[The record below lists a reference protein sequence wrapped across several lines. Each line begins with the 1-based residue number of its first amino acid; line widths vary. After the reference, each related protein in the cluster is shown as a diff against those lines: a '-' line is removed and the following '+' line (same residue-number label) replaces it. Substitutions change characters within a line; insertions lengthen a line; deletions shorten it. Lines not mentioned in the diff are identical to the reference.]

1 MNNIINKYT
10 LNFQNAFAI
19 GNHNKALEIRDKY
32 LHLTQKESQIKHNYL
47 REFYYLLEES
57 NDLDLLLKY
66 YQYKDFSDSQ
76 RHFLSNKIAK
86 LVVPVDCVKAFEYSI
101 NNEIKYLVVKEL
113 SKKDI
118 EKLIFDLDLAREQR
132 KMAFQDYDE
141 SLLKIAFESFE
152 KYPEI
157 SESILDKFKNRLEA
171 PSNILDLQ
179 VLLAVKKS
187 KDNFENI
194 DKYLNEV
201 DDLDFVK
208 AKVILEIVNFYK
220 DDIDKVIDLIFI
232 EINKFHSDFIK
243 YDTVYNIQKVTN
255 KDYSKEL
262 QELSK
267 SLQLDDDNIS
277 FDNEVWFGFLLEKF
291 LPLTIIELK

>member
-1 MNNIINKYT
+1 MNNTINKYT
-10 LNFQNAFAI
+10 LDFQNAFAI

-86 LVVPVDCVKAFEYSI
+86 LVVPLDYEKAFEYSTE
-101 NNEIKYLVVKEL
+101 NEIKYLVTKEL

-132 KMAFQDYDE
+132 KMTFQDYDE

-171 PSNILDLQ
+171 PSDILDLQ

-194 DKYLNEV
+194 DKYLNEL

-208 AKVILEIVNFYK
+208 AKVILEIVDFYK

-232 EINKFHSDFIK
+232 EIDKFHSDFIK

-255 KDYSKEL
+255 KDYSKKL

-277 FDNEVWFGFLLEKF
+277 FDSEIWFEFLVER
-291 LPLTIIELK
+291 IINKI

>member
-10 LNFQNAFAI
+10 LDFQNAFAI

-32 LHLTQKESQIKHNYL
+32 LHLTQKKSQIKHNYL

-66 YQYKDFSDSQ
+66 YKYKDFSDSQ

-86 LVVPVDCVKAFEYSI
+86 LVVPLDCEKVFEYSI
-101 NNEIKYLVVKEL
+101 ENEIKYLVVKKL

-118 EKLIFDLDLAREQR
+118 EKLICDLDLAREQR
-132 KMAFQDYDE
+132 KMTFQDYDE

-255 KDYSKEL
+255 KDYSKKL

-277 FDNEVWFGFLLEKF
+277 FDNEVWFGFLVEK
-291 LPLTIIELK
+291 LNG

>member
-1 MNNIINKYT
+1 MNNTINKYT
-10 LNFQNAFAI
+10 LDFQNAFAI

-86 LVVPVDCVKAFEYSI
+86 LVVPLDYEKAFEYSI

-118 EKLIFDLDLAREQR
+118 ENLICDLDLAREQR
-132 KMAFQDYDE
+132 KMTFQDYDE

-208 AKVILEIVNFYK
+208 AKVILEIVDFYK

-277 FDNEVWFGFLLEKF
+277 FDNEIWFGFLLEKF

>member
-1 MNNIINKYT
+1 MNNTINKYT
-10 LNFQNAFAI
+10 LDFQNAFAI

-32 LHLTQKESQIKHNYL
+32 LHITQKESQIKHNYL

-86 LVVPVDCVKAFEYSI
+86 LVVPLDYEKAFEYSTE
-101 NNEIKYLVVKEL
+101 NEIKYLVTKEL

-118 EKLIFDLDLAREQR
+118 EKLIFDFDLAREQR
-132 KMAFQDYDE
+132 KMAFQYYDE

-171 PSNILDLQ
+171 PSDILDLQ

-194 DKYLNEV
+194 DKYLNEL

-208 AKVILEIVNFYK
+208 AKVILEIVDFYK

-232 EINKFHSDFIK
+232 EINKFYSDFIK

-255 KDYSKEL
+255 KDYSKKL

-277 FDNEVWFGFLLEKF
+277 FDNEVWFGFLVEK
-291 LPLTIIELK
+291 LNG

>member
-10 LNFQNAFAI
+10 LDFQNAFAI

-32 LHLTQKESQIKHNYL
+32 LNLTQKESQIKHNYL

-57 NDLDLLLKY
+57 NDLDLLFKY
-66 YQYKDFSDSQ
+66 YKYKDFSDSQ

-86 LVVPVDCVKAFEYSI
+86 LVVPLDCEKVFEYSI
-101 NNEIKYLVVKEL
+101 ENEIKYLVMKEL

-171 PSNILDLQ
+171 PSDILDLQ

-194 DKYLNEV
+194 DKYLNEL

-208 AKVILEIVNFYK
+208 AKVILEIVDFYK

-255 KDYSKEL
+255 KDYSKKL

-267 SLQLDDDNIS
+267 SLKLDDDNIS
-277 FDNEVWFGFLLEKF
+277 FDNEVWFGFLVEK
-291 LPLTIIELK
+291 LNG

>member
-10 LNFQNAFAI
+10 LDFQNAFAI

-32 LHLTQKESQIKHNYL
+32 LHITQKESQIKHNYL

-86 LVVPVDCVKAFEYSI
+86 LVVPLDYEKAFEYSTE
-101 NNEIKYLVVKEL
+101 NEIKYLVVKEL

-132 KMAFQDYDE
+132 KMTFQDYDE

-171 PSNILDLQ
+171 PSDILDLQ

-201 DDLDFVK
+201 DDLDFIK
-208 AKVILEIVNFYK
+208 AKIILEIVDFYK

>member
-1 MNNIINKYT
+1 MNNTINKYT
-10 LNFQNAFAI
+10 LDFQNTFAI
-19 GNHNKALEIRDKY
+19 GNHNNALEIRDKY
-32 LHLTQKESQIKHNYL
+32 LNLTQKESQIKHNYL

-86 LVVPVDCVKAFEYSI
+86 LVVPVDCEKVFEYSI
-101 NNEIKYLVVKEL
+101 DNEIKYLVVKEL

-118 EKLIFDLDLAREQR
+118 ENLICDLDLAREQR
-132 KMAFQDYDE
+132 KMTFQDYDE

-277 FDNEVWFGFLLEKF
+277 FDSEIWFGFLVNRLE
-291 LPLTIIELK
+291 I

>member
-10 LNFQNAFAI
+10 LDFQNAFAI

-57 NDLDLLLKY
+57 NDLDLLFKY
-66 YQYKDFSDSQ
+66 YKYKDFSDSQ
-76 RHFLSNKIAK
+76 RHCLSNKIEK
-86 LVVPVDCVKAFEYSI
+86 LVVPVDCEKVFEYSI

-118 EKLIFDLDLAREQR
+118 EKLICDLDLAREQR
-132 KMAFQDYDE
+132 KMTFQDYDE

-171 PSNILDLQ
+171 PSDILDLQ
-179 VLLAVKKS
+179 VLLAVKKY

-194 DKYLNEV
+194 DKYLNEL

-208 AKVILEIVNFYK
+208 AKLILEIVDFYK

-232 EINKFHSDFIK
+232 EIDKFYSDFIK

-255 KDYSKEL
+255 KDYSKKL

-267 SLQLDDDNIS
+267 SLKLDDDNIS
-277 FDNEVWFGFLLEKF
+277 FDNEVWFGFLVEK
-291 LPLTIIELK
+291 LNG

>member
-1 MNNIINKYT
+1 MNNTINKYT
-10 LNFQNAFAI
+10 LDFQNTFAI

-86 LVVPVDCVKAFEYSI
+86 LVVPVDCEKVFEYSI
-101 NNEIKYLVVKEL
+101 ENEIKYLVVKEL

-118 EKLIFDLDLAREQR
+118 ENLICDLDLAREQR
-132 KMAFQDYDE
+132 KMTFQDYDE

-171 PSNILDLQ
+171 PSDILDLQ

-255 KDYSKEL
+255 KDYSKKL

-277 FDNEVWFGFLLEKF
+277 FDNEIWFGFLLEKF

>member
-1 MNNIINKYT
+1 M
-10 LNFQNAFAI
+10 
-19 GNHNKALEIRDKY
+19 
-32 LHLTQKESQIKHNYL
+32 
-47 REFYYLLEES
+47 EES

-86 LVVPVDCVKAFEYSI
+86 LVVPVDCEKAFEYSI

-118 EKLIFDLDLAREQR
+118 EKLICDLDLAREQR
-132 KMAFQDYDE
+132 KMTFQDYDE

-171 PSNILDLQ
+171 PSDILDLQ

-255 KDYSKEL
+255 KDYSKKL

-277 FDNEVWFGFLLEKF
+277 FDNEVWFGFLVNRLE
-291 LPLTIIELK
+291 I

>member
-1 MNNIINKYT
+1 MNNTINKYT
-10 LNFQNAFAI
+10 LDFQNAFAI

-86 LVVPVDCVKAFEYSI
+86 LVVPLDYEKAFEYSTE
-101 NNEIKYLVVKEL
+101 NEIKYLVTKEL

-132 KMAFQDYDE
+132 KMTFQDYDE

-171 PSNILDLQ
+171 PSDILDLQ
-179 VLLAVKKS
+179 ILLAVKKS

-208 AKVILEIVNFYK
+208 AKVILEIVDFYK

-232 EINKFHSDFIK
+232 EIDKFHSDFIK

-255 KDYSKEL
+255 KDYSKKL

-277 FDNEVWFGFLLEKF
+277 FDNEVWFGFLVEK
-291 LPLTIIELK
+291 LNG

>member
-1 MNNIINKYT
+1 MNNTINKYT
-10 LNFQNAFAI
+10 LDFQNAFAI

-76 RHFLSNKIAK
+76 RHFLSNKIEK
-86 LVVPVDCVKAFEYSI
+86 LVVPVDCEKVFEYSI

-118 EKLIFDLDLAREQR
+118 ENLICDLDLAREQR
-132 KMAFQDYDE
+132 KMTFQDYDE

-277 FDNEVWFGFLLEKF
+277 FDSEIWFEFLVNRLE
-291 LPLTIIELK
+291 I

>member
-1 MNNIINKYT
+1 MNNTINKYT
-10 LNFQNAFAI
+10 LDFQNAFAI

-32 LHLTQKESQIKHNYL
+32 LNLTQKESQIKHNYL

-86 LVVPVDCVKAFEYSI
+86 LVVPLDYEKAFEYSTE
-101 NNEIKYLVVKEL
+101 NEIKYLVAKEL

-208 AKVILEIVNFYK
+208 AKVILEIVNSYK

-277 FDNEVWFGFLLEKF
+277 FDNEIWFGFLLEKF

>member
-1 MNNIINKYT
+1 MNNTINKYT
-10 LNFQNAFAI
+10 LDFQNAFAI

-86 LVVPVDCVKAFEYSI
+86 LVVPVDCEKVFEYSI
-101 NNEIKYLVVKEL
+101 ENEIKYLVMKEL

-118 EKLIFDLDLAREQR
+118 EKLIFDFDLAREQR

-171 PSNILDLQ
+171 PSDILDLQ

-208 AKVILEIVNFYK
+208 AKVILEIVNSYK

-277 FDNEVWFGFLLEKF
+277 FDNEIWFGFLLEKF

>member
-1 MNNIINKYT
+1 MNNTINKYT
-10 LNFQNAFAI
+10 LDFQNAFAI

-32 LHLTQKESQIKHNYL
+32 LNLTQKESQIKHNYL

-86 LVVPVDCVKAFEYSI
+86 LVIPVDCEKAFEYSTE
-101 NNEIKYLVVKEL
+101 NEIKYLVVKEL

-171 PSNILDLQ
+171 PSDILDLQ

-277 FDNEVWFGFLLEKF
+277 FDSEIWFEFLVER
-291 LPLTIIELK
+291 IINKI

>member
-1 MNNIINKYT
+1 MNNIINKYA
-10 LNFQNAFAI
+10 LDFQNAFEI

-32 LHLTQKESQIKHNYL
+32 LNLTQKESQIKHNYL

-86 LVVPVDCVKAFEYSI
+86 LVVPLDYEKAFEYSI

-201 DDLDFVK
+201 DDLDFIK
-208 AKVILEIVNFYK
+208 AKIILELVDFYK

-232 EINKFHSDFIK
+232 EIDKFHSDFIK

-255 KDYSKEL
+255 KDYSKKL

-277 FDNEVWFGFLLEKF
+277 FDNEIWFGFLLEKF

>member
-1 MNNIINKYT
+1 MNNTINKYT
-10 LNFQNAFAI
+10 LDFQNAFAI

-32 LHLTQKESQIKHNYL
+32 LHLTQKESQIKYNYL

-86 LVVPVDCVKAFEYSI
+86 LVVPLDYEKAFEYSTE
-101 NNEIKYLVVKEL
+101 NEIKYLVTKEL

-132 KMAFQDYDE
+132 KMTFQDYDE

-171 PSNILDLQ
+171 PSDILDLQ
-179 VLLAVKKS
+179 VLLADKKS

-194 DKYLNEV
+194 DKYLNEL

-255 KDYSKEL
+255 KDYSKKL

-277 FDNEVWFGFLLEKF
+277 FDNEIWFGFLVGKLEVYNG
-291 LPLTIIELK
+291 E

>member
-1 MNNIINKYT
+1 MNNTINKYT
-10 LNFQNAFAI
+10 LDFQNAFAI

-86 LVVPVDCVKAFEYSI
+86 LVVPLDCEKVFEYSI
-101 NNEIKYLVVKEL
+101 ENEIKYLVVKEL

-118 EKLIFDLDLAREQR
+118 ENLICDLDLAREQR
-132 KMAFQDYDE
+132 KMTFQDYDE

-208 AKVILEIVNFYK
+208 AKVILEIVNSYK

-277 FDNEVWFGFLLEKF
+277 FDSEIWFEFLVNRLE
-291 LPLTIIELK
+291 I

>member
-10 LNFQNAFAI
+10 LDFQNAFAI

-86 LVVPVDCVKAFEYSI
+86 LVVPLDCEKAFEYSI

-118 EKLIFDLDLAREQR
+118 EKLICDLDLAREQR
-132 KMAFQDYDE
+132 KMTFQDYDE

-171 PSNILDLQ
+171 PSDILDLQ

-201 DDLDFVK
+201 DDLDFIK
-208 AKVILEIVNFYK
+208 AKVILEIVDFYK

-277 FDNEVWFGFLLEKF
+277 FDNEIWFGFLLEKF

>member
-1 MNNIINKYT
+1 MNNTINKYT
-10 LNFQNAFAI
+10 LDFQNAFAI

-32 LHLTQKESQIKHNYL
+32 LNLTQKESQIKHNYL

-86 LVVPVDCVKAFEYSI
+86 LVVPVDCEKAFEYSI

-132 KMAFQDYDE
+132 KMTFQDYDE

-171 PSNILDLQ
+171 PSDILDLQ

-208 AKVILEIVNFYK
+208 AKVILEIVDFYK

-255 KDYSKEL
+255 KDYSKKL

-277 FDNEVWFGFLLEKF
+277 FDNEIWFGFLLEKF

>member
-10 LNFQNAFAI
+10 LDFQNAFAI

-32 LHLTQKESQIKHNYL
+32 LNLTQKESQIKHNYL

-76 RHFLSNKIAK
+76 RHCLSNKIEK
-86 LVVPVDCVKAFEYSI
+86 LVVPVDCEKVFEYSI

-118 EKLIFDLDLAREQR
+118 EKLICDLDLAREQR
-132 KMAFQDYDE
+132 KMTFQDYDE

-171 PSNILDLQ
+171 PSYILDLQ

-277 FDNEVWFGFLLEKF
+277 FDNEVWFGFLVEK
-291 LPLTIIELK
+291 LNG

>member
-1 MNNIINKYT
+1 MNNTINKYT
-10 LNFQNAFAI
+10 LDFQNAFAI

-86 LVVPVDCVKAFEYSI
+86 LVVPLDCEKVFEYSI

-118 EKLIFDLDLAREQR
+118 EKLICDLDLAREQR
-132 KMAFQDYDE
+132 KMTFQDYDE

-171 PSNILDLQ
+171 PSDILDLQ

-194 DKYLNEV
+194 DKYLNEL
-201 DDLDFVK
+201 DDLDFIK

-220 DDIDKVIDLIFI
+220 DDICKVIDLIFI
-232 EINKFHSDFIK
+232 EIDKFHSDFIK

-255 KDYSKEL
+255 KDYSKKL

-267 SLQLDDDNIS
+267 SLKLDDDNIS
-277 FDNEVWFGFLLEKF
+277 FDSEIWFGFLVNRLE
-291 LPLTIIELK
+291 I

>member
-1 MNNIINKYT
+1 MNNTINKYT
-10 LNFQNAFAI
+10 LDFQNAFAI

-32 LHLTQKESQIKHNYL
+32 LNLTQKESQIKHNYL

-86 LVVPVDCVKAFEYSI
+86 LVVPLDYEKAFEYSTE
-101 NNEIKYLVVKEL
+101 NEIKYLVTKEL

-118 EKLIFDLDLAREQR
+118 EKLIFDFDLAREQR
-132 KMAFQDYDE
+132 KMAFQYYDE

-208 AKVILEIVNFYK
+208 AKVILEIVNSYK

-277 FDNEVWFGFLLEKF
+277 FDSEIWFWFLVNRLE
-291 LPLTIIELK
+291 I

>member
-1 MNNIINKYT
+1 MNNIINKYA
-10 LNFQNAFAI
+10 LDFQNAFEI

-32 LHLTQKESQIKHNYL
+32 LNLTQKESQIKHNYL

-86 LVVPVDCVKAFEYSI
+86 LVVPVDCEKAFEYSI

-118 EKLIFDLDLAREQR
+118 ENLICDLDLAREQR
-132 KMAFQDYDE
+132 KMTFQDYDE

-171 PSNILDLQ
+171 PSDILDLQ
-179 VLLAVKKS
+179 ILLAVKKS

-201 DDLDFVK
+201 DDLDFIK
-208 AKVILEIVNFYK
+208 AKIILEIIDFYK
-220 DDIDKVIDLIFI
+220 NDIDKVIDLIFI
-232 EINKFHSDFIK
+232 EINKFNSDFIK
-243 YDTVYNIQKVTN
+243 YDTLYNIQKVTN

-267 SLQLDDDNIS
+267 SLQLDDNNIS
-277 FDNEVWFGFLLEKF
+277 FDSEIWFGFLVER
-291 LPLTIIELK
+291 IINKV

>member
-10 LNFQNAFAI
+10 LDFQNAFAI

-32 LHLTQKESQIKHNYL
+32 LNLTQKESQIKHNYL

-76 RHFLSNKIAK
+76 RHFLSNKIEK
-86 LVVPVDCVKAFEYSI
+86 LVVPVDCEKVFEYSI

-118 EKLIFDLDLAREQR
+118 EKLICDLDLAREQR
-132 KMAFQDYDE
+132 KMTFQDYDE

-171 PSNILDLQ
+171 PSDILDLQ

-208 AKVILEIVNFYK
+208 AKVILEIVDFYK
-220 DDIDKVIDLIFI
+220 NDIDKVIDLIFI
-232 EINKFHSDFIK
+232 EINKFYSDFIK

-255 KDYSKEL
+255 KDYSKKL

-277 FDNEVWFGFLLEKF
+277 FDSEIWFGFLVER
-291 LPLTIIELK
+291 IINKI

>member
-1 MNNIINKYT
+1 MNNIINKYA
-10 LNFQNAFAI
+10 LDFQNAFEI

-32 LHLTQKESQIKHNYL
+32 LNLTQKESQIKHNYL

-86 LVVPVDCVKAFEYSI
+86 LVVPVDCEKVFEYSI
-101 NNEIKYLVVKEL
+101 DNEIKYLVVKEL

-208 AKVILEIVNFYK
+208 AKVILEIVDVYK

-255 KDYSKEL
+255 KDYSKKL

-277 FDNEVWFGFLLEKF
+277 FDNEIWFGFLVNRLE
-291 LPLTIIELK
+291 I

>member
-1 MNNIINKYT
+1 MNNTINKYT
-10 LNFQNAFAI
+10 LDFQNAFAI

-86 LVVPVDCVKAFEYSI
+86 LVVPVDCEKAFEYSI

-132 KMAFQDYDE
+132 KMTFQDYDE

-171 PSNILDLQ
+171 PSDILDLQ

-255 KDYSKEL
+255 KDYSKKL

-277 FDNEVWFGFLLEKF
+277 FDNEIWFGFLLEKF

>member
-1 MNNIINKYT
+1 MNNTINKYT
-10 LNFQNAFAI
+10 LDFQNAFAI

-86 LVVPVDCVKAFEYSI
+86 LVVPVDCEKVFEYSI
-101 NNEIKYLVVKEL
+101 DNEIKYLVVKEL

-118 EKLIFDLDLAREQR
+118 EKLICDLDLAREQR
-132 KMAFQDYDE
+132 KMTFQDYDE

-277 FDNEVWFGFLLEKF
+277 FDNEIWFGFLLEKF

>member
-10 LNFQNAFAI
+10 LDFQNAFAI

-86 LVVPVDCVKAFEYSI
+86 LVVPVDCEKAFEYSI

-132 KMAFQDYDE
+132 KMTFQDYDE

-171 PSNILDLQ
+171 PSDILDLQ

-208 AKVILEIVNFYK
+208 AKVILEIVDFYK

-232 EINKFHSDFIK
+232 EINKFYSDFIK

-255 KDYSKEL
+255 KDYSKKL

-267 SLQLDDDNIS
+267 SLKLDDDNIS
-277 FDNEVWFGFLLEKF
+277 FDNEVWFGFLVEK
-291 LPLTIIELK
+291 LNG

>member
-1 MNNIINKYT
+1 MNNTINKYT
-10 LNFQNAFAI
+10 LDFQNAFAI

-86 LVVPVDCVKAFEYSI
+86 LVVPLDYEKAFEYSTE
-101 NNEIKYLVVKEL
+101 NEIKYLVTKEL

-132 KMAFQDYDE
+132 KMTFQDYDE

-171 PSNILDLQ
+171 PSDILDLQ
-179 VLLAVKKS
+179 ILLAVKKS

-201 DDLDFVK
+201 DNLDFVK
-208 AKVILEIVNFYK
+208 AKVILEIVDFYK

-232 EINKFHSDFIK
+232 EIDKFHSDFIK

-255 KDYSKEL
+255 KDYSKKL

-277 FDNEVWFGFLLEKF
+277 FDNEVWFGFLVEK
-291 LPLTIIELK
+291 LNG

>member
-10 LNFQNAFAI
+10 LDFQNAFAI

-86 LVVPVDCVKAFEYSI
+86 LVVPVDCEKAFEYSTE
-101 NNEIKYLVVKEL
+101 NEIKYLVVKEL

-132 KMAFQDYDE
+132 KMTFQDYDE
-141 SLLKIAFESFE
+141 SLFKIAFESFE

-171 PSNILDLQ
+171 PSDILDLQ
-179 VLLAVKKS
+179 ILLAVKKS

-194 DKYLNEV
+194 DKYLNEL

-208 AKVILEIVNFYK
+208 AKVILEIVDFYK
-220 DDIDKVIDLIFI
+220 DNIDKVIDLIFI
-232 EINKFHSDFIK
+232 EINKFYSDFIK

-255 KDYSKEL
+255 KDYSKKL

-267 SLQLDDDNIS
+267 SLKLDDDNIS
-277 FDNEVWFGFLLEKF
+277 FDNEVWFGFLVEK
-291 LPLTIIELK
+291 LNG

>member
-10 LNFQNAFAI
+10 LDFQNAFAI

-86 LVVPVDCVKAFEYSI
+86 LVVPLDYEKAFEYSTE
-101 NNEIKYLVVKEL
+101 NEIKYLVTKEL

-118 EKLIFDLDLAREQR
+118 EKLIFDLDLVREQR

-171 PSNILDLQ
+171 PSDILDLQ

-194 DKYLNEV
+194 DKYLNEL

-208 AKVILEIVNFYK
+208 AKVILEIVDFYK

-255 KDYSKEL
+255 KDYSKKL

-277 FDNEVWFGFLLEKF
+277 FDNEIWFGFLVNRLE
-291 LPLTIIELK
+291 I

>member
-1 MNNIINKYT
+1 MNNTINKYT
-10 LNFQNAFAI
+10 LDFQNAFAI

-32 LHLTQKESQIKHNYL
+32 LHFTQKESQIKHNYL

-86 LVVPVDCVKAFEYSI
+86 LVVPLDYEKAFEYSI

-118 EKLIFDLDLAREQR
+118 ENLICDLDLAREQR
-132 KMAFQDYDE
+132 KMTFQDYDE

-277 FDNEVWFGFLLEKF
+277 FDSEIWFEFLVER
-291 LPLTIIELK
+291 IINKI

>member
-1 MNNIINKYT
+1 MNNTINKYT
-10 LNFQNAFAI
+10 LDFQNAFAI

-32 LHLTQKESQIKHNYL
+32 LNLTQKESQIKHNYL

-86 LVVPVDCVKAFEYSI
+86 LVVPLDYEKAFEYSTE
-101 NNEIKYLVVKEL
+101 NEIKYLVTKEL

-132 KMAFQDYDE
+132 KMTFQDYDE

-171 PSNILDLQ
+171 PSDILDLQ

-201 DDLDFVK
+201 DNLDFVK

-232 EINKFHSDFIK
+232 EIDKIYSDFIM

-277 FDNEVWFGFLLEKF
+277 FDNEIWFGFLLEKF

>member
-1 MNNIINKYT
+1 M
-10 LNFQNAFAI
+10 
-19 GNHNKALEIRDKY
+19 
-32 LHLTQKESQIKHNYL
+32 
-47 REFYYLLEES
+47 
-57 NDLDLLLKY
+57 
-66 YQYKDFSDSQ
+66 
-76 RHFLSNKIAK
+76 
-86 LVVPVDCVKAFEYSI
+86 
-101 NNEIKYLVVKEL
+101 KEL

-118 EKLIFDLDLAREQR
+118 EKLIFDFDLAREQR
-132 KMAFQDYDE
+132 KMAFQYYDE

-187 KDNFENI
+187 KNNFENI

-277 FDNEVWFGFLLEKF
+277 FDSEIWFWFLVNRLE
-291 LPLTIIELK
+291 I

>member
-10 LNFQNAFAI
+10 LDFQNAFAI

-32 LHLTQKESQIKHNYL
+32 LNLTQKESQIKHNYL

-86 LVVPVDCVKAFEYSI
+86 LVVPVDCEKAFEYSI

-118 EKLIFDLDLAREQR
+118 EKLICDLDLARELR
-132 KMAFQDYDE
+132 KMTFQDYDE

-171 PSNILDLQ
+171 PSDILDLQ
-179 VLLAVKKS
+179 ILLAVKKS

-194 DKYLNEV
+194 DKYLNEL

-232 EINKFHSDFIK
+232 EINKFYSDFIK

-255 KDYSKEL
+255 KDYSKKL

-277 FDNEVWFGFLLEKF
+277 FDNEVWFGFLVEK
-291 LPLTIIELK
+291 LNG

>member
-1 MNNIINKYT
+1 MNNTINKYT
-10 LNFQNAFAI
+10 LDFQNAFAI

-86 LVVPVDCVKAFEYSI
+86 LVVPLDCEKVFEYSI
-101 NNEIKYLVVKEL
+101 ENEIKYLVTKEL

-171 PSNILDLQ
+171 PSDILDLQ

-208 AKVILEIVNFYK
+208 AKVILEIVNSYK

-232 EINKFHSDFIK
+232 EINKLHSDFIK

-255 KDYSKEL
+255 KDYSKKL

-277 FDNEVWFGFLLEKF
+277 FDSEIWFEFLVER
-291 LPLTIIELK
+291 IINKI